1 MQLLAVASSHAGRGI
16 GAALLGAAEGWLAEQ
31 LGVRTVVVLA
41 GHDTVGFWRK
51 RGYAEAAPPSGAPLA
66 RRGRKGRRGD
76 EGARPA
82 LLPEQWSLVR
92 DPFGSSQPM
101 VKQL

>member
-16 GAALLGAAEGWLAEQ
+16 GAALLGAAEAWLAEQ

-41 GHDTVGFWRK
+41 GHDTVGFWRR

-76 EGARPA
+76 KGARPA

-92 DPFGSSQPM
+92 DPSGSSQPM